1 MGPNA
6 LFSSILSIFFLATVA
21 SASTFLSDNIFNKS
35 GVSHGRALVEDDEPL
50 KECIIDFEQQ
60 NYTVLTSKCKRPN
73 YSPKMCCE
81 AFKQFACPF
90 AEYINDMTTD
100 CAPAMFY
107 FINLHGHYP
116 QGLFADNCKEGP
128 EGLDCTAIKP
138 VTVKISHSSISHGK
152 RPHKKY

>member
-6 LFSSILSIFFLATVA
+6 LFSSILSMFFLATLA

-35 GVSHGRALVEDDEPL
+35 EVSHGRALIEDEPL
-50 KECIIDFEQQ
+50 KVCSIDFEKQ
-60 NYTVLTSKCKRPN
+60 NYTILTSKCKRPN

-90 AEYINDMTTD
+90 AEYINEMSTD

-107 FINLHGHYP
+107 YINLHGHYP
-116 QGLFADNCKEGP
+116 QGLFANNCREGP
-128 EGLDCTAIKP
+128 EGLDCTLIKP
-138 VTVKISHSSISHGK
+138 VMISHSSIHHGK
-152 RPHKKY
+152 RTHKNH